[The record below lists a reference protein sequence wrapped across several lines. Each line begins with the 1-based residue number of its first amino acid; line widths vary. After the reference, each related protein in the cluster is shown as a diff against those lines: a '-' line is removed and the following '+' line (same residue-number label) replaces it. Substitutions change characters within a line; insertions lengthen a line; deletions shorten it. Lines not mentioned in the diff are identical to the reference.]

1 MDLELICRQVAEL
14 TREVGEFLLKEGANF
29 DVARL
34 EYKGVNNLVSYVDK
48 EAEKALVRGL
58 RVILPEAG
66 FITEE
71 GTVTERSETLNWVID
86 PLDGTTNFVHQLPLF
101 CISVGLIQGQMPIV
115 GVVHEPHRNE
125 CFSAWKD
132 GGAYLNGQLIRVSA
146 ISQLEDSLLATG
158 FPYSEGEKMEVYLSI
173 LKELLRRSHGLR
185 RLGSAAIDL
194 AYVACGRFQAFYEY
208 NLNPWDVAAGVL
220 LVQEAGGIV
229 TDFKGGNN
237 YLFGGQLVAS
247 GYIQEQ
253 LLQVINTYWQ
263 G

>member
-1 MDLELICRQVAEL
+1 VNLESISRQAAQL
-14 TREVGEFLLKEGANF
+14 SREVGQFLLKEGAGF

-48 EAEKALVRGL
+48 EAEKALVKGL
-58 RVILPEAG
+58 RDILPEAG

-71 GTVTERSETLNWVID
+71 GTVTEKSEIYNWVID
-86 PLDGTTNFVHQLPLF
+86 PLDGTTNFVHQVPLF
-101 CISVGLIQGQMPIV
+101 CISVGLIEGRVPIA

-125 CFSAWKD
+125 CFTAWKG
-132 GGAYLNGQLIRVSA
+132 GGAYCNDQPIRVSA
-146 ISQLEDSLLATG
+146 VQKLEDSLLATG
-158 FPYSEGEKMEVYLSI
+158 FPYAEGDKMEIYLSI

-194 AYVACGRFQAFYEY
+194 AWVACGRFQAFYEY

-229 TDFKGGNN
+229 TDFKGGDNFV
-237 YLFGGQLVAS
+237 FGGQLVAS
-247 GYIQEQ
+247 GHIQQE
-253 LLQVINTYWQ
+253 LLDVIGMHWKV
-263 G
+263 